1 MGISFLK
8 RLFGG
13 GADSTSQLPEMT
25 DAPAAEAQDAAPAAE
40 SAPTEE
46 DLAAFENFIRFV
58 VCALV
63 DQPEQVTISKVQ
75 KADLTV
81 LQIHCFKKDVGKI
94 IGKSGKTISALR
106 TLVKGAAGRSGLRVT
121 VDVMDD

>member
-13 GADSTSQLPEMT
+13 GADSASQLPEMT
-25 DAPAAEAQDAAPAAE
+25 DAPAAEAQDAAPATDA
-40 SAPTEE
+40 APSEE
-46 DLAAFENFIRFV
+46 DLVAFENFIRYV

-63 DQPEQVTISKVQ
+63 DQPEQVSLTKVQ

-106 TLVKGAAGRSGLRVT
+106 TLVKGAAARNGMRVT

>member
-13 GADSTSQLPEMT
+13 GADSASQLPEMT
-25 DAPAAEAQDAAPAAE
+25 DAPAAEAQDAAPVAE

-46 DLAAFENFIRFV
+46 DLAAFEKFIRFV